1 MMTLLCEIKAQVRR
15 RGESSGQSRLHRQ
28 LHEFEERYQTILM
41 AGFKANPPPPID
53 ERAPKKE
60 VAENNRL
67 RRTYSTG

>member
-1 MMTLLCEIKAQVRR
+1 MTLLCEIKAQVDEAKAA
-15 RGESSGQSRLHRQ
+15 GKAALSTRQ